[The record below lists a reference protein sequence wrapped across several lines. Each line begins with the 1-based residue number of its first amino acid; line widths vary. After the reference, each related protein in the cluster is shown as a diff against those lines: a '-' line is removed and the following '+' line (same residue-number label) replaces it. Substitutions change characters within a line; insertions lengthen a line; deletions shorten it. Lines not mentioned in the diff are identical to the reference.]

1 MILFTGLNLSEEICN
16 DMFMHCHKWLPDAG
30 RGRAGSVGLSKF
42 PETGYIEDIAFRRST
57 IFLT

>member
-1 MILFTGLNLSEEICN
+1 MY
-16 DMFMHCHKWLPDAG
+16 MHCHKWLPDAG